1 MLSSSKHEQTEKPM
15 RLLTLALAGMMA
27 FGFVRHAAAADAV
40 PADWIEV
47 AAGPMFTVKAPPG
60 TTFERIRT
68 GDAFAGTFHGPGFD
82 LPVEFGYHRDAV
94 KVPDG
99 SKNLS
104 ETKLVVDEKPGGI
117 TTGSTTDSAHPLF
130 IGLYVPAVENDLL
143 GPLSLVVTGVVAK
156 PEDRATVEH
165 IYRSIKFGYKN

>member
-1 MLSSSKHEQTEKPM
+1 M
-15 RLLTLALAGMMA
+15 RRLTIALAGLMA
-27 FGFVRHAAAADAV
+27 FGLAHGAHAAEAT

-94 KVPDG
+94 KLPEG
-99 SKNLS
+99 AKNTS
-104 ETKLVVDEKPGGI
+104 ETKLVVDEKPGAI
-117 TTGSTTDSAHPLF
+117 TKAATADPAHPLF

-143 GPLSLVVTGVVAK
+143 GPLSLVVSGAVAK
-156 PEDRATVEH
+156 PEDQALVER
-165 IYRSIKFGYKN
+165 IYRTVKFGYKN

>member
-1 MLSSSKHEQTEKPM
+1 M
-15 RLLTLALAGMMA
+15 RIVTVVLTGMMA
-27 FGFVRHAAAADAV
+27 LGLARGAAAADAV
-40 PADWIEV
+40 PADWIEI

-94 KVPDG
+94 KLPDG
-99 SKNLS
+99 AKNIA

-117 TTGSTTDSAHPLF
+117 TTAATTDPAHPLF

-143 GPLSLVVTGVVAK
+143 GPLSLVVTGQVTK
-156 PEDRATVEH
+156 KDDQTTVER

>member
-1 MLSSSKHEQTEKPM
+1 M
-15 RLLTLALAGMMA
+15 RLWTMALACLMA
-27 FGFVRHAAAADAV
+27 LGFARIAAAADAATSDGV

-94 KVPDG
+94 KLPGGAKDTTE
-99 SKNLS
+99 S
-104 ETKLVVDEKPGGI
+104 KLVIDEKPGAI
-117 TTGSTTDSAHPLF
+117 TKAATADPAHPLF
-130 IGLYVPAVENDLL
+130 VGLYVPAVENDLL
-143 GPLSLVVTGVVAK
+143 GPLSLVVTAALTK
-156 PEDRATVEH
+156 PEDAATVER
-165 IYRSIKFGYKN
+165 IYRSVKFGYKN

>member
-1 MLSSSKHEQTEKPM
+1 M
-15 RLLTLALAGMMA
+15 RVTTFVLAGMMA
-27 FGFVRHAAAADAV
+27 FGLAHSASAADAI

-94 KVPDG
+94 KLPDG
-99 SKNLS
+99 AKNIA
-104 ETKLVVDEKPGGI
+104 EIKLVVDEKPGGI
-117 TTGSTTDSAHPLF
+117 TTAATADPAHPLF
-130 IGLYVPAVENDLL
+130 VGLYVPAVENDLL
-143 GPLSLVVTGVVAK
+143 GPLSLVVTGVVTK
-156 PEDRATVEH
+156 KEDQTTVER
-165 IYRSIKFGYKN
+165 IYRSIHFGYKN